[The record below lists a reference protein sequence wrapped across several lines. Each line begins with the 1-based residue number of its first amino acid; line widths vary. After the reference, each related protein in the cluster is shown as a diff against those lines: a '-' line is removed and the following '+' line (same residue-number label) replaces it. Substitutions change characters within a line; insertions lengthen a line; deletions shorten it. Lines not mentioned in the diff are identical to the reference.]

1 MRTIICRFAD
11 ESDLFRHLRA
21 GKQAWGESNFSLL
34 GAYDLREGEEVE
46 IVTLVSSL
54 RERCR
59 FRVQIAD
66 RRAVA
71 VDLSGAPRGTSRRYC
86 YRCEVLDEDEVWL
99 EMFVQKLQT
108 LRRVHP
114 ERYAS

>member
-11 ESDLFRHLRA
+11 ESDFFRHLRA

-34 GAYDLREGEEVE
+34 GAYDLREGEAVE
-46 IVTLVSSL
+46 IVALVSSV

-59 FRVQIAD
+59 FRVEVAD
-66 RRAVA
+66 QRAVA
-71 VDLSGAPRGTSRRYC
+71 VDTSGAPRGTARRFC
-86 YRCEVLDEDEVWL
+86 YRCEILDEDEVWL

-108 LRRVHP
+108 LRRVQP
-114 ERYAS
+114 QRQAG

>member
-11 ESDLFRHLRA
+11 ELDFFRHLRA

-34 GAYDLREGEEVE
+34 GAYDLREGEVVE
-46 IVTLVSSL
+46 IVALVSSV

-59 FRVQIAD
+59 FRVEVAD

-71 VDLSGAPRGTSRRYC
+71 VDASGAPRGTACRYC
-86 YRCEVLDEDEVWL
+86 YRSEVLDEDEVWL
-99 EMFVQKLQT
+99 EMFVQKLRT
-108 LRRVHP
+108 LRRVQP